1 MKCSGRDSM
10 SPVSPVSISS
20 YLDCLVRSLL
30 CDHRLL
36 HCEQRRGQERRQSLV
51 QVAWCL
57 ADPAGHANHLADQFA
72 LFTEPVVSNARAMRL
87 EENARSPRN
96 CTYVY
101 SLGPGTAAVAATDM
115 LYSLLS
121 GLTQWTQAL
130 CSSERH
136 CFLGGVQ
143 IYPSCTQPMTKQGLL
158 THMHRAINDLSYYI
172 VIIYKTWG
180 RRA

>member
-1 MKCSGRDSM
+1 M

-115 LYSLLS
+115 LYSLLVDPVD
-121 GLTQWTQAL
+121 TAL
-130 CSSERH
+130 
-136 CFLGGVQ
+136 
-143 IYPSCTQPMTKQGLL
+143 PQPHQPNV
-158 THMHRAINDLSYYI
+158 AI
-172 VIIYKTWG
+172 
-180 RRA
+180 AQP